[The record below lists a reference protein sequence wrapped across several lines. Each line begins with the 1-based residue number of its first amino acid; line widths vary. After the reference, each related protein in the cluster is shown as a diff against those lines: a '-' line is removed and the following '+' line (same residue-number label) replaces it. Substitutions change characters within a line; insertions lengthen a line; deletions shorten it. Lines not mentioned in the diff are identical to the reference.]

1 MTSKH
6 LFFFSFLFLFSC
18 KDKSEKPNSLPPITS
33 EGKGTFGCKVNGQ
46 IFVPAGSKGK
56 LEVEYYT
63 WNLSPEFYG
72 TFVITAD
79 RSGENG
85 LLEFCQ
91 ISHPRI
97 FSKGT
102 YYISHKTTTQDTS
115 GFASVKF
122 KNTSFSLSSGK
133 GIGKININRYDTFA
147 RIISGTFDFWT
158 CNDKDIKD
166 TAFVTEGRF
175 DVKY

>member
-46 IFVPAGSKGK
+46 IFVPAGTKGK

-63 WNLSPEFYG
+63 WNLSHEFYG
-72 TFVITAD
+72 TFSITAW

-85 LLEFCQ
+85 NLEACQ
-91 ISHPRI
+91 IGH
-97 FSKGT
+97 SKILGEGN
-102 YYISHKTTTQDTS
+102 YHLSNNKSDTL
-115 GFASVKF
+115 GRGNCLIR
-122 KNTSFSLSSGK
+122 NTHYSMSQSNK
-133 GIGKININRYDTFA
+133 GYGNITIQRYDTLA